1 MEPLYRVILKK
12 AWEIA
17 KKYKLLWIF
26 GFFAVWVANTG
37 EMQIFF
43 NSFSSIEKTSL
54 GLWNNPLFLALFKGA
69 PSFDAIISGL
79 LLLLIFLIMFL
90 LVAWLVVVSQTAII
104 YATYLISKNKKI
116 SFKIIFSEAQKH
128 FLKVLGLNALSRVL
142 VGLLLFTILIPIL
155 TIIVAS
161 GSKFATLFS
170 IIIWIIFLPIA
181 IIISFIMKY
190 AINFVI
196 IEKEN
201 FRDSISKAWDLFR
214 TNWLVSIEMTLAL
227 TIISFIVGFILLFI
241 TIIIVGPFLRI
252 DLLTF
257 YSFKNFA
264 FGLILFKVLPLIVIY
279 TIIGAW
285 ISVFQ
290 ISSWTLLFEKLT
302 SGKWYSKLVRIISS
316 LSNYTNS
323 SSQITKVKD
332 INTTPKLKKTSSFDK
347 LKTKKIKRRA
357 GRPKNKK

>member
-1 MEPLYRVILKK
+1 MEPLYRVILKT
-12 AWEIA
+12 AWKIA

-43 NSFSSIEKTSL
+43 NSFSSIQKTSL
-54 GLWNNPLFLALFKGA
+54 GLWNSPLFLALFKGA
-69 PSFDAIISGL
+69 PSFDVIISGL
-79 LLLLIFLIMFL
+79 LLLLIFLIIFL
-90 LVAWLVVVSQTAII
+90 LVAWLVVISQTAII
-104 YATYLISKNKKI
+104 YATHLISENKKV
-116 SFKIIFSEAQKH
+116 SFKLIFQEAQKH
-128 FLKVLGLNALSRVL
+128 FIKVLGLNILSRAL
-142 VGLLLFTILIPIL
+142 VGLLLFVILIPIL
-155 TIIVAS
+155 TIIVSS
-161 GSKFATLFS
+161 GSKLATLFS

-190 AINFVI
+190 AINFVVI
-196 IEKEN
+196 KKEN
-201 FRDSISKAWDLFR
+201 FKDSLSRAWDLFR
-214 TNWLVSIEMTLAL
+214 TNWLISIEMTLAL
-227 TIISFIVGFILLFI
+227 TIISFIVGFVLLII

-264 FGLILFKVLPLIVIY
+264 LGLILFKVLPLIIIY
-279 TIIGAW
+279 TLIGAW

-302 SGKWYSKLVRIISS
+302 SGKRYSKLVRIISS
-316 LSNYTNS
+316 LSNYTRPS
-323 SSQITKVKD
+323 AQVTKVKD
-332 INTTPKLKKTSSFDK
+332 INVTPKIKKRASFNK
-347 LKTKKIKRRA
+347 SRKSKVKRRI

>member
-12 AWEIA
+12 AWEIS

-43 NSFSSIEKTSL
+43 NSFSSIKETSL
-54 GLWNNPLFLALFKGA
+54 GPWNSALFLALFKGI

-79 LLLLIFLIMFL
+79 LLLLIFLIIFL

-104 YATYLISKNKKI
+104 YATHLISENKKI
-116 SFKIIFSEAQKH
+116 SFKIIFLEAQKY
-128 FLKVLGLNALSRVL
+128 FLKVLGLNILSRAL
-142 VGLLLFTILIPIL
+142 VGLLLFTILIPVL
-155 TIIVAS
+155 TLIVAS
-161 GSKFATLFS
+161 GSKLAALFS
-170 IIIWIIFLPIA
+170 IIVWIIFLPA
-181 IIISFIMKY
+181 AVIISFIMKY

-196 IEKEN
+196 IKKEN
-201 FRDSISKAWDLFR
+201 FRDSIAKAWDLFR
-214 TNWLVSIEMTLAL
+214 TNWLISIEMTLAL
-227 TIISFIVGFILLFI
+227 MIISFIVGFVLLII

-252 DLLTF
+252 DLLTL

-264 FGLILFKVLPLIVIY
+264 LGLILFKILPLVVIY
-279 TIIGAW
+279 TLIGSW

-302 SGKWYSKLVRIISS
+302 SGKRYSKLVRVISS
-316 LSNYTNS
+316 LSNYTKA
-323 SSQITKVKD
+323 SSQVTKVKD
-332 INTTPKLKKTSSFDK
+332 INITPKLKKI
-347 LKTKKIKRRA
+347 LKVKRRK